1 MTRKILSVALLLMLL
16 LPACRE
22 DQAKPHLT
30 KEQEAVLKAKGDE
43 KIGLIIRENLPAIFV
58 GLVVFRSDVF
68 LYQSELLDRLDL
80 SVLDSYEN
88 AALVLLNSPDIPP
101 LLKESS
107 VKKIYYLC
115 RQGPLT
121 RIHPAFLMGI
131 LRQFSEGKEN
141 DPVRFLVRFR
151 DMPQEQDE
159 KFLTAAGF
167 TVSSR
172 AGFVW
177 SLSGPLISL
186 PRLLEDDRI
195 LFYEG
200 ASKARTM

>member
-101 LLKESS
+101 LLKEPS
-107 VKKIYYLC
+107 VKKVYYLC

-131 LRQFSEGKEN
+131 LRQFSDGKEN
-141 DPVRFLVRFR
+141 EPTPFLVRFQ
-151 DMPQEQDE
+151 DMPQEKEE
-159 KFLTAAGF
+159 KFVEAAGF
-167 TVSSR
+167 TISSR

-177 SLSGPLISL
+177 SLSGPLTFL

>member
-88 AALVLLNSPDIPP
+88 AALVLLNSPDTPP
-101 LLKESS
+101 S
-107 VKKIYYLC
+107 
-115 RQGPLT
+115 
-121 RIHPAFLMGI
+121 
-131 LRQFSEGKEN
+131 
-141 DPVRFLVRFR
+141 
-151 DMPQEQDE
+151 
-159 KFLTAAGF
+159 
-167 TVSSR
+167 
-172 AGFVW
+172 
-177 SLSGPLISL
+177 
-186 PRLLEDDRI
+186 
-195 LFYEG
+195 
-200 ASKARTM
+200 